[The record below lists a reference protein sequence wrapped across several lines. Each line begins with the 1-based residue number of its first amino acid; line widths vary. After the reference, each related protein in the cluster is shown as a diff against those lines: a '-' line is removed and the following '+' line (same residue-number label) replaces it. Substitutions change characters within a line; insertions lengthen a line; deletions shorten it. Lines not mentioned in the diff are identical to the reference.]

1 MGYTSHAWHNTRNQ
15 KTAANNPK
23 ITHTHPTYQDT
34 YIPWQKPKTHT
45 EFVRTWW
52 KDTHQKI
59 KDKKEGNGTSTK
71 GSYHEKNQK
80 KYWICKDM
88 VKTDTSKK
96 KDKKEGNGTSTKG
109 SYGRSEYKGR
119 GHM

>member
-1 MGYTSHAWHNTRNQ
+1 
-15 KTAANNPK
+15 
-23 ITHTHPTYQDT
+23 
-34 YIPWQKPKTHT
+34 
-45 EFVRTWW
+45 
-52 KDTHQKI
+52 
-59 KDKKEGNGTSTK
+59 
-71 GSYHEKNQK
+71 
-80 KYWICKDM
+80 M